1 MEQKDTN
8 TEEKK
13 KINFLHSLRG
23 TISNT
28 VSIAVVLD
36 IVIVL
41 LLVVPG
47 FSAAISNQAK
57 NNMLNVAEAYA
68 NVMDNA
74 LAHEDG
80 SDTLYEELLGNVT
93 LEGVGSAYIYMTA
106 TSYIIRRRTRSEH
119 RRRAV

>member
-28 VSIAVVLD
+28 VSIAVALD

-47 FSAAISNQAK
+47 FSAAISNQA
-57 NNMLNVAEAYA
+57 
-68 NVMDNA
+68 
-74 LAHEDG
+74 
-80 SDTLYEELLGNVT
+80 
-93 LEGVGSAYIYMTA
+93 
-106 TSYIIRRRTRSEH
+106 
-119 RRRAV
+119 

>member
-41 LLVVPG
+41 LLVVDRK
-47 FSAAISNQAK
+47 STR
-57 NNMLNVAEAYA
+57 LNSS
-68 NVMDNA
+68 
-74 LAHEDG
+74 H
-80 SDTLYEELLGNVT
+80 
-93 LEGVGSAYIYMTA
+93 
-106 TSYIIRRRTRSEH
+106 
-119 RRRAV
+119 

>member
-57 NNMLNVAEAYA
+57 NNMITEAELQGYTRDQAIEILKVY
-68 NVMDNA
+68 M
-74 LAHEDG
+74 LADIK
-80 SDTLYEELLGNVT
+80 SN
-93 LEGVGSAYIYMTA
+93 
-106 TSYIIRRRTRSEH
+106 
-119 RRRAV
+119 